1 MGSSNSGGEL
11 KMNMNSTLTSSSQTF
26 SAHHEHVYI
35 RTYETKYLPHFA
47 IKVGRA
53 NVFQLPHHSR
63 IFTKYR
69 NISLKSYPPHVA
81 GIFMSKMTRICK
93 GWGGAVFD
101 TYKDVN
107 AERMW
112 FDFNEFSDYVGAL
125 NELDEYVNEKNRKK

>member
-1 MGSSNSGGEL
+1 
-11 KMNMNSTLTSSSQTF
+11 MNSTSSLTSSSQMF

-35 RTYETKYLPHFA
+35 RTYETKYLPHFV

-63 IFTKYR
+63 IFTKYH

-93 GWGGAVFD
+93 GWGGVVFD
-101 TYKDVN
+101 TYKDVKV
-107 AERMW
+107 ERMW
-112 FDFNEFSDYVGAL
+112 FDFTEFSDYVGAL